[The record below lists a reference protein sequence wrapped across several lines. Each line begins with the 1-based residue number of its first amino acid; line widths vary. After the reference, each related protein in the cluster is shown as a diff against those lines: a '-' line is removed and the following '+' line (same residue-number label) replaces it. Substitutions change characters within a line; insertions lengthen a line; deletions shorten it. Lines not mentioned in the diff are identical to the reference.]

1 MKCQKRTLF
10 CGVILSLAIS
20 GRLGLLGDA
29 DQSKSVGT
37 VGAQSDFIPVLI
49 TQLRESQDIYERRR
63 AAKALGE
70 IGSQPRYVMV
80 EVASALLAVSLD
92 KDESLQYY
100 AENAL
105 KRVRLSASDALDV
118 WVNYPY
124 TALGDWIGEAA
135 AIPLLCELLNKPEN
149 LPNRSD
155 PFLRYH
161 TARQLLHI
169 GSAMPDIAV
178 PALIKAL
185 RNPEFGRVPGN
196 DYSRD
201 FPPQVAFALAA
212 IGVPAIESLLET
224 ISDADDMACFYAS
237 TALSL
242 MDCPPPSTIVPA
254 LLDPLQNGDKT
265 SPFRFASICSV
276 LERIGEPAKAA
287 VPLLIDLLSDKYYF
301 MPMQRNA
308 AEALGA
314 IGPEASD
321 AVPALIKMLDAWSQR
336 WDDSSAT
343 YVLVSVLDA
352 LGDIGPA
359 AQVALPKIRE
369 MLNDV
374 DLAVRIAAAKA
385 LRKLKAPLSASQL
398 KTLFLDA
405 DWLLPYQ
412 VLEELGKLPP
422 PFDDAISVLLEIRM
436 GDAPLILAEI
446 GQPAVSAL
454 LNALKSPNPDVRR
467 TGARAL
473 ANIEE
478 LPKHALDTLIEAMHD
493 DVAIAQSA
501 VRGLAKKDSEQALNA
516 VFALLKHK
524 QKEARLAG
532 VNALARL
539 ETPPQRAVEPL
550 IDVLG
555 DAHQPAHYWAV
566 IALRKIG
573 TAEAL
578 QAVDRVELGLK

>member
-49 TQLRESQDIYERRR
+49 TQLRKSQDIYERRR

-105 KRVRLSASDALDV
+105 KQVRLSASDALDV

-201 FPPQVAFALAA
+201 FPPQVVFALAA

-254 LLDPLQNGDKT
+254 LLDPLQTGDKT

-301 MPMQRNA
+301 MPMQRDA

-359 AQVALPKIRE
+359 AQVALPNIRKALE
-369 MLNDV
+369 DV
-374 DLAVRIAAAKA
+374 DIEVRIAAARA
-385 LRKLKAPLSASQL
+385 LRKLKQPLSASQIIAL
-398 KTLFLDA
+398 HDEDESLNYLA
-405 DWLLPYQ
+405 L
-412 VLEELGKLPP
+412 VEIGKLPP

-436 GDAPLILAEI
+436 GEAPLILAEI
-446 GQPAVSAL
+446 GQPAVPAL
-454 LNALKSPNPDVRR
+454 LNALNSPNPDVRR

-524 QKEARLAG
+524 QKEVRLAG

-555 DAHQPAHYWAV
+555 DAHQPVHYWAV
-566 IALRKIG
+566 IALRKLG